1 MMKKLLVTNNSALI
15 EDGYDK
21 IYTDSPFVVES
32 CNNAKYLN
40 ELLDSEF
47 HNKIVDIRKKGVEIN
62 RKIID
67 EFFSNYK
74 NDNVSLFDINQKYTN
89 IFINVYKLLRL
100 IDCYPEHK
108 ISIAVSVD
116 ELYDYDSSNIID
128 RFVNVYYWI
137 AKISNLQNIKLICK
151 NLKRDDLHQD
161 HIPINSWFLRLI
173 DLDKSVLSLGLRK
186 FFKVH
191 KKKDQKV
198 YIYKSSNVIRE
209 IEPYLYDLGFSYENM
224 PTIPSTIKKIPN
236 NYDEK
241 KIHNIIDNLFDKNLL
256 EDIFKFA
263 MYAIYKKIVKLYLS
277 REEALDEYIENLN
290 KNINTIVTNTIFDF
304 DRLILKKKLQDRG
317 FKIIVVLHGLTENY
331 RTKSD
336 FYGFK
341 YSDIDMLLCF
351 NQSEKKNFE
360 EIDSKVL
367 VRPISSVQEAKK
379 PRFNKLKRFFINK
392 RLKIKNKINVF
403 YVSLSWP
410 LNNQT
415 KYKVRSFDEK
425 IYNFDKKMINLL
437 SSINKRVIYKNYPRR
452 NYIDT
457 NPINDYAKKFD
468 NVKVIEGS
476 YDFRYINT
484 LGDIFIMSNVGQAST
499 ITWMINLGKPIIYLH
514 RGESDF
520 LNTEALD
527 LVKKFFIFIDTDN
540 HGWETDLKNIL
551 NKPYSE
557 LKKIWANKQLYIDKH
572 EEEWLTG
579 KNLHAGKLGAKY
591 IKEFILQNTQK

>member
-1 MMKKLLVTNNSALI
+1 M
-15 EDGYDK
+15 
-21 IYTDSPFVVES
+21 
-32 CNNAKYLN
+32 
-40 ELLDSEF
+40 
-47 HNKIVDIRKKGVEIN
+47 
-62 RKIID
+62 
-67 EFFSNYK
+67 
-74 NDNVSLFDINQKYTN
+74 
-89 IFINVYKLLRL
+89 
-100 IDCYPEHK
+100 
-108 ISIAVSVD
+108 
-116 ELYDYDSSNIID
+116 
-128 RFVNVYYWI
+128 
-137 AKISNLQNIKLICK
+137 
-151 NLKRDDLHQD
+151 
-161 HIPINSWFLRLI
+161 
-173 DLDKSVLSLGLRK
+173 
-186 FFKVH
+186 
-191 KKKDQKV
+191 
-198 YIYKSSNVIRE
+198 
-209 IEPYLYDLGFSYENM
+209 
-224 PTIPSTIKKIPN
+224 
-236 NYDEK
+236 
-241 KIHNIIDNLFDKNLL
+241 L